1 MLICGAD
8 VKTVSLDVV
17 WNQRARRVTYGV
29 EAVENEQSEVSG
41 TMGRHRRYQL

>member
-1 MLICGAD
+1 MICDAD

-17 WNQRARRVTYGV
+17 WNQRARRVTHGV